1 MERTTER
8 GFLVLADISGFTAF
22 VTETALEHGP
32 PIIADLLEAVIRRLA
47 PPLEVQEVEGDA
59 VFAFGLDRT
68 IVPAATLLDALEEAF
83 AAFKARRRDLAAD
96 MSCACTACRSV
107 AKLDLKIIAHHG
119 VFLRQTV
126 AGRSQLGG
134 VNVILAHRLLKNRL
148 GRTAGYLLLTEAAL
162 EHMDIAPSSVGL
174 TVETE
179 RYEHL
184 GEVRCFVAEP
194 ADAGA
199 CAIVRRWP
207 RPFPRTRASSSSA
220 AVSSVAASRTT

>member
-1 MERTTER
+1 MEPTTER

-22 VTETALEHGP
+22 VTGTELEHGP
-32 PIIADLLEAVIRRLA
+32 PIIAELLEVVIRQLA

-68 IVPAATLLDALEEAF
+68 IVPAAALLDVAEEAF

-96 MSCACTACRSV
+96 DSCACQACRSV
-107 AKLDLKIIAHHG
+107 GNLDLKIIAHHG

-126 AGRSQLGG
+126 AGRPQLGG
-134 VNVILAHRLLKNRL
+134 ADVILAHRLLKNGL

-162 EHMDIAPSSVGL
+162 GSMDIAPTAVGL
-174 TVETE
+174 TAQTE

-194 ADAGA
+194 GFIGRLSPAP
-199 CAIVRRWP
+199 V
-207 RPFPRTRASSSSA
+207 
-220 AVSSVAASRTT
+220 

>member
-22 VTETALEHGP
+22 VTGTELEHGP
-32 PIIADLLEAVIRRLA
+32 PIIAELLEVVIGRLA
-47 PPLEVQEVEGDA
+47 PPLEIQEVEGDA

-68 IVPAATLLDALEEAF
+68 IVPAATLLDVVDDAF
-83 AAFKARRRDLAAD
+83 VAFKTRRRELAAD
-96 MSCACTACRSV
+96 DSCSCQACRSV
-107 AKLDLKIIAHHG
+107 GKLDLKVIAHHG

-126 AGRSQLGG
+126 AGRRQLGG
-134 VNVILAHRLLKNRL
+134 AEVILAHRLLKNRL

-162 EHMDIAPSSVGL
+162 GRMDIAPASVGL
-174 TVETE
+174 VAQTE

-194 ADAGA
+194 GLIAGLS
-199 CAIVRRWP
+199 P
-207 RPFPRTRASSSSA
+207 A
-220 AVSSVAASRTT
+220 AA

>member
-22 VTETALEHGP
+22 VTGTELEHGP
-32 PIIADLLEAVIRRLA
+32 PIIADLLEVVIRQLA

-68 IVPAATLLDALEEAF
+68 IVPASALLDVVEDAF
-83 AAFKARRRDLAAD
+83 VAFKARRRDLAAD
-96 MSCACTACRSV
+96 ESCSCQACRSV
-107 AKLDLKIIAHHG
+107 GNLDLKVIAHHG
-119 VFLRQTV
+119 AFLRQMV
-126 AGRSQLGG
+126 AGRPQLGG
-134 VNVILAHRLLKNRL
+134 ASVILAHRLLKNRL

-162 EHMDIAPSSVGL
+162 ACMDIAASSAGL
-174 TVETE
+174 IAKTE

-194 ADAGA
+194 GSIAGL
-199 CAIVRRWP
+199 VP
-207 RPFPRTRASSSSA
+207 A
-220 AVSSVAASRTT
+220 AA